1 MRTRLPVI
9 ALSGVLLLG
18 TAGALA
24 QAEAERRLDA
34 AIERLRGAL
43 GPEVRIE
50 IGGRRLDPVSG
61 RATLTDVVIQRGADR
76 TRIPEVILSD
86 LSETRIGRAELRG
99 VSERGGDGTA
109 ADTGRV
115 VLQGFALP
123 PAGQAFEP
131 AAIAFDGIEVESF
144 RAAGQGDKT
153 VIARLALGPWR
164 DMTLASGTL
173 EGFDHRTTDETRL
186 QLRRVALEGVTMP
199 FAGTELAPGAF
210 RAGRIALEGLEFQE
224 PSQAGQAV
232 LDRLELRDWAPGRL
246 AALVLEGLRGSAQVP
261 SLGATE
267 LRLARVEASGIDAAA
282 LLDSVL
288 NGTQAPDPEPGRPQR
303 LSIEGLDSR
312 AEGQPL
318 LALRRLLSE
327 GSLESGIATG
337 TMLLEGFRLTLPRGQ
352 AAPIEALGYN
362 EIAGGIELRATVPR
376 AGGRFDVDP
385 MRIAWDEAMTLGLAI
400 RLEAFPAPPAAGSI
414 LDSDAL
420 LAGMLASRLGAA
432 TLTLRD
438 QGLLGRVI
446 AQQARE
452 QRIPQARV
460 REQWAQMVLS
470 APIPGTPTAQPARRG
485 EVQSAR
491 PGAPPP
497 KSATAPDPF
506 LQVRQAVAAFI
517 RQPGTLEIALRPPS
531 PVALPD
537 LMDAAA
543 DPGASVARLGLTAT
557 AR

>member
-1 MRTRLPVI
+1 MRPRLPVI

-34 AIERLRGAL
+34 AIERLRTAL
-43 GPEVRIE
+43 GPEARIE

-61 RATLTDVVIQRGADR
+61 RATLTDVVIHRGADR
-76 TRIPEVILSD
+76 TTIPEVILSD

-123 PAGQAFEP
+123 PAGQAFAP
-131 AAIAFDGIEVESF
+131 AAIAFEGIEVESF
-144 RAAGQGDKT
+144 RAAGQGNKT
-153 VIARLALGPWR
+153 VVARLALGPWR
-164 DMTLASGTL
+164 DMTLATGTL
-173 EGFDHRTTDETRL
+173 EGFDFRSTDDTRL
-186 QLRRVALEGVTMP
+186 QLRRVALEGVTLP

-224 PSQAGQAV
+224 PTQAGQAA
-232 LDRLELRDWAPGRL
+232 LDRMELRDWAPGRL
-246 AALVLEGLRGSAQVP
+246 AGLVLEGLRGSGQVP
-261 SLGATE
+261 SVGATE
-267 LRLARVEASGIDAAA
+267 FRLGRIEASGIDAAA

-303 LSIEGLDSR
+303 LSIEGLESR

-318 LALRRLLSE
+318 LAMRRLLSE
-327 GSLESGIATG
+327 GTLEAGIATG
-337 TMLLEGFRLTLPRGQ
+337 TLVMEGFRLTLPRGQ
-352 AAPIEALGYN
+352 AAPIEALGYR
-362 EIAGGIELRATVPR
+362 EVAGGIEMRASVPR
-376 AGGRFDVDP
+376 AGGRFDFDP
-385 MRIAWDEAMTLGLAI
+385 MRIVWDEAMTLGLAI
-400 RLEAFPAPPAAGSI
+400 RLEGFPAPPAAGSV
-414 LDSDAL
+414 LDTDAL
-420 LAGMLASRLGAA
+420 VAGMQASQLGAL

-452 QRIPQARV
+452 QRIPPARV
-460 REQWAQMVLS
+460 REQWAQMVLA
-470 APIPGTPTAQPARRG
+470 APIPGTPAAQP
-485 EVQSAR
+485 AR

-497 KSATAPDPF
+497 KSATGPDPF
-506 LQVRQAVAAFI
+506 VQVRQAVAAFI
-517 RQPGTLEIALRPPS
+517 RQPGTLEIALRPPT
-531 PVALPD
+531 PVPLPE
-537 LMDAAA
+537 LMGAAA
-543 DPGASVARLGLTAT
+543 DPAGTATRLGLTAT